1 MTEVMGGWNMM
12 STMLAVILQN
22 SCKIISLTAGHNL
35 AKFMDRD
42 SRSPE
47 TRKSGLERYTLVLTE
62 QAWSTKNLFNYE
74 LSYIFLQDI

>member
-1 MTEVMGGWNMM
+1 MM
-12 STMLAVILQN
+12 STMLAAILQN
-22 SCKIISLTAGHNL
+22 SCKIISQPYWVKMAGYNL

-62 QAWSTKNLFNYE
+62 QAWSIKNLFNYE